1 MKIIGR
7 NFPLSFSKISG
18 WSAFMKVHI
27 NKEIKMDLCCT
38 VQYNIYIHILT
49 LHSYPST
56 SIFITIVSAS
66 TTLSTS
72 STLMDWT
79 GGCSSA

>member
-18 WSAFMKVHI
+18 WSAFKKVNMTKDEPVPI
-27 NKEIKMDLCCT
+27 LYSTI
-38 VQYNIYIHILT
+38 QYYVLT